1 MKNDRINISQLKIQL
16 FEFYVEKFKRGNFDF
31 ITTHNGLKHE
41 KQEQALKI
49 LTDSETRE
57 FLYGGAAGGAK
68 SWTGATWLLFMSL
81 LYPGSKW
88 FIGREELKRIRSSTL
103 ITFQKVCKEY
113 SIPQSEWRYNGQDN
127 YIQFKNG
134 SRIDMLDLQFKPSDP
149 FYERF
154 GSLEYTGGWIE
165 EGGEINFGAFDVLN
179 TRIGRHL
186 NKEFGL
192 RCFVSQRY

>member
-1 MKNDRINISQLKIQL
+1 M
-16 FEFYVEKFKRGNFDF
+16 
-31 ITTHNGLKHE
+31 
-41 KQEQALKI
+41 
-49 LTDSETRE
+49 TDSETRE

-68 SWTGATWLLFMSL
+68 SWTGAAWLLFMSL

-113 SIPQSEWRYNGQDN
+113 SIPQSEWIYNGQDN

-192 RCFVSQRY
+192 PPKMFVTCNPKKNWMYSHFSGYKSQTFLAVNQT